1 MHHKFAFALA
11 SIVAALLT
19 SACWYRNAPAVAPA
33 YQAVKEPVVAGSFVV
48 GPRTFKPYKFV
59 VTTGMSKPRLEGT
72 LSASG
77 ARNDIEVTVLDEAQ
91 FASWQNRDTFKATYE
106 SGRVTDTTLNVELP
120 ETPATYYMVFSN
132 RFSLLS
138 NKAVTANV
146 QLCYDREN
154 ATAPSGGRGRNGYR
168 RR

>member
-1 MHHKFAFALA
+1 MHQKTAFALTWVV
-11 SIVAALLT
+11 VALVT
-19 SACWYRNAPAVAPA
+19 SGCWYNKPAVAPA
-33 YQAVKEPVVAGSFVV
+33 YQAIKEPIVSGAFAV
-48 GPRTFKPYKFV
+48 GPRTFSSYKFV

-72 LSASG
+72 LSAQG

-91 FASWQNRDTFKATYE
+91 FANWQNRDDFKATYE
-106 SGRVTDTTLNVELP
+106 SGRVTDTTLNVALP
-120 ETPATYYMVFSN
+120 ETPATYYVVFSN

-154 ATAPSGGRGRNGYR
+154 ASAPSGRRGRTGYQR
-168 RR
+168 R